1 MFGAFCIVRTIAQ
14 FGSALDWGSRGRGF
28 KSRWSDQESPSFR
41 RFPRHRNGGFFV
53 MFGQVWAV
61 TAAYS
66 PSEWHLSEPEAG
78 RQDGLER
85 MQICSLRYFS
95 CFLPFNAINAW
106 VQRGDSV
113 CSRTTRSHSS
123 MTSTNSP
130 MCSIQR
136 FPKMNGRF
144 DCPAS
149 LAWKPANAL
158 GMMASRLPN

>member
-1 MFGAFCIVRTIAQ
+1 MLCFIFGAFRTVRTIAQ

-61 TAAYS
+61 NCGIQLLRMAS
-66 PSEWHLSEPEAG
+66 IGAG

-123 MTSTNSP
+123 TTSTNSP

-136 FPKMNGRF
+136 FPKMN
-144 DCPAS
+144 
-149 LAWKPANAL
+149 
-158 GMMASRLPN
+158 